1 MRRAEEIRSCFLTSE
16 DCMTYGA
23 TIKFQMLAQAYR
35 CAMAFWLILLIL
47 PGCGLF
53 DPGEQAAVIVVGST
67 HISADKLR
75 EDIKFISADFEAPTG
90 EEASVKE
97 KLLEQAIGHYL
108 IMEYGKENGITLSDR
123 EFEEVF
129 NTFRKG
135 YTEELF
141 REFLLHGYVDYDQWK
156 QRFRQHLLVNKIAEK
171 VAEGIDPPSYQEIKR
186 YFEANKEQFREPKM
200 IRFRQIVTR
209 TKIEAEGLLER
220 LHHGEDMADLAK
232 RYSIAFESDKG
243 GEVGWVALGQ
253 LERPIEK
260 VIFSL
265 PQNDFSP
272 VINSSYG
279 YHIFQVLST
288 RPGGT
293 KRLPDVVREIESI
306 LLAKKREVFFS
317 EWIQDLR
324 SRFQVKVNQPLF
336 LKMELS

>member
-1 MRRAEEIRSCFLTSE
+1 MRSAEEIRSCCLTGE
-16 DCMTYGA
+16 DCMTYLA
-23 TIKFQMLAQAYR
+23 AIKFQIPAQAYR
-35 CAMAFWLILLIL
+35 YSMAFWLIPLLL
-47 PGCGLF
+47 TGCGLF

-67 HISADKLR
+67 HISAHKLR
-75 EDIKFISADFEAPTG
+75 EDIKFIGADFKTPAG
-90 EEASVKE
+90 EEAPVKE

-108 IMEYGKENGITLSDR
+108 IMEYGKESDITVSER
-123 EFEEVF
+123 EFEEAF

-135 YTEELF
+135 YTEEVF
-141 REFLLHGYVDYDQWK
+141 REFLLFGYVDYDQWK
-156 QRFRQHLLVNKIAEK
+156 QRFREHLLVNKIADK

-186 YFEANKEQFREPKM
+186 YFEVNKERFREPRM

-209 TKIEAEGLLER
+209 TKKEAEGLLER

-232 RYSIAFESDKG
+232 RYSIAPESEKG
-243 GEVGWVALGQ
+243 GEVGWVALGH
-253 LERPIEK
+253 LDRSIEK
-260 VIFSL
+260 VLFSL

-288 RPGGT
+288 RPGGI

-306 LLAKKREVFFS
+306 LLAQKKEALFS

-324 SRFQVKVNQPLF
+324 SRFRVKVNQPLF